1 LHICFIHVQ
10 FYAIKYVKVS
20 ITATKLML
28 SFYQQLIK
36 SSLSS
41 SLRFSDK
48 DNRMRFSL
56 FLLLACMITAAEAA
70 FALYHGLWWIAC
82 FNMGVIA
89 FCIIRIRRILV
100 KGKSPQ
106 ALFFLIF
113 CNLLIGLS
121 VCLEGRAANGFVYYF
136 PLLSVTAIIG
146 NKLRPVKKTGLMLIF
161 LSSLFIVTALFLPE
175 KGLLQYNISPATYQ
189 QWFYLKLLLAFA
201 LSIANTYIGITLSRR
216 NEVALLNEKAY
227 FNTVF
232 NTSLEAH
239 IIIHKDTITDY
250 NQCTVEMFQMDDP
263 SDFKKLS
270 HTRWLYRHLVMDTP
284 GAEQVINENPAQW
297 VGELTFVTM
306 KRQPFNGLMSVMSFV
321 YNEEEYLKISIRDI
335 SSLKKA
341 ETELK
346 EAKDTAENAARSK
359 ARFLSSMSHELR
371 TPLNG
376 IIGTANLL
384 LQEKDLQSEIVNHI
398 NVLKYSSDHMLGI
411 INDILDFSKI
421 EAGKMTMNIC
431 SFGIKEYLDKIVCQF
446 EPQFAAKQLSFV
458 CNLDSG
464 LADINILSDEV
475 KLGQVLH
482 NLLSNALKFTLQGQV
497 LLEVAVQEKTESKVT
512 LQFAVADTGV
522 GIPPEKI
529 PEIFEGFTQMKNN
542 GIANSTGGTGL
553 GLTISK
559 KLVELFHGEL
569 RAESEPDKGS
579 RFYFSASFEID
590 NKVRPTYIASNVH
603 VRADNMLR
611 GLRILLVEDNAI
623 NMKVAKGFLR
633 KWQANIREAGN
644 GVEALELMR
653 FHTFDIILM
662 DLDMPEMDGYTATR
676 QIRQQG
682 IDIPILAFTAA
693 LIEDLEIKLKQTG
706 FDGYILKPFKPTD
719 LYKKIEACLQAH
731 VVFV

>member
-1 LHICFIHVQ
+1 MAH
-10 FYAIKYVKVS
+10 
-20 ITATKLML
+20 
-28 SFYQQLIK
+28 FYQQLIK
-36 SSLSS
+36 PSLSS

-48 DNRMRFSL
+48 DNRLRFSF
-56 FLLLACMITAAEAA
+56 FLVLTCVAAIVETT
-70 FALYHGLWWIAC
+70 FALYHGFIWIGC
-82 FNMGVIA
+82 FNTAVIA
-89 FCIIRIRRILV
+89 FCAIRIWRILQ

-106 ALFFLIF
+106 ALFFLICF
-113 CNLLIGLS
+113 NVLVGIS
-121 VCLEGRAANGFVYYF
+121 VCIEGKAANGFVYYF
-136 PLLSVTAIIG
+136 PMLTATAMIAD
-146 NKLRPVKKTGLMLIF
+146 KHRPLKETGLAVLFSSVFFIF
-161 LSSLFIVTALFLPE
+161 TALFLPE
-175 KGLLQYNISPATYQ
+175 KGLLLYNLNVSPAIYQ
-189 QWFYLKLLLAFA
+189 QWFYLKISLAFV
-201 LSIANTYIGITLSRR
+201 LSVANIFIGISLSLR
-216 NEVALLNEKAY
+216 NEIVLLNEKAY
-227 FNTVF
+227 FDTVF

-250 NQCTVEMFQMDDP
+250 NQCTVEMFQMNDP

-270 HTRWLYRHLVMDTP
+270 HTRWLYRHLVMNTP
-284 GAEQVINENPAQW
+284 GAEEVINENPAQW

-306 KRQPFNGLMSVMSFV
+306 KGKPFNGSMSVMSFI
-321 YNEEEYLKISIRDI
+321 YNEEEYLKVSIKDI
-335 SSLKKA
+335 SSLKKV

-346 EAKDTAENAARSK
+346 EARDTAENAARSK

-384 LQEKDLQSEIVNHI
+384 LQEKELQPEIVNHI

-431 SFGIKEYLDKIVCQF
+431 SFGIKEYLDKITCQF
-446 EPQFAAKQLSFV
+446 QPQFASKQLSFTSV
-458 CNLDSG
+458 IDNG
-464 LADINILSDEV
+464 LADINLLSDEV

-482 NLLSNALKFTLQGQV
+482 NLLSNALKFTVQGHVQMEAV
-497 LLEVAVQEKTESKVT
+497 VQEKTDNKIT
-512 LQFAVADTGV
+512 IQFAVTDTGV

-542 GIANSTGGTGL
+542 SFTNKAGGTGL

-559 KLVELFHGEL
+559 KLVELFNGEL
-569 RAESEPDKGS
+569 RAESEPHKGS

-590 NKVRPTYIASNVH
+590 NKVRHTYTVSNVH
-603 VRADNMLR
+603 VRPDNMLR

-633 KWQANIREAGN
+633 KWQSNIREAGN
-644 GVEALELMR
+644 GMEALELMKY
-653 FHTFDIILM
+653 HTFDIILM
-662 DLDMPEMDGYTATR
+662 DLDMPEMDGYTAT
-676 QIRQQG
+676 QCIRQQG
-682 IDIPILAFTAA
+682 IYIPILAFTAA
-693 LIEDLEIKLKQTG
+693 LAEDLEIKLKQTG